1 MHSGPSGNAHAR
13 MIWSVAAARPPRLDS
28 VSATWRGDQHAV
40 RSNAHQT
47 RRRRQLTPAPPCDL
61 ARWRNG
67 SAWARALRGGIHR
80 VERLARG
87 HEQAVALGAA
97 EADVAAHLG
106 QADAADQLAGRI
118 PHRHAVIADVAA
130 GIARG
135 PDIAIDVAAHAVRP
149 AVHAVDDEVAE
160 QLLIAELVV
169 GADIEHMHIAFAAR
183 TGIARSLAGRNH
195 VQLLVVRRER
205 EPVGIGHLFL
215 GHDDVEAAAWLDPI
229 AIARQLTLAPHQARP
244 HAGTRM
250 ST

>member
-106 QADAADQLAGRI
+106 QADAADQLGGPR
-118 PHRHAVIADVAA
+118 PHPHAVIADVAA
-130 GIARG
+130 GTSRG
-135 PDIAIDVAAHAVRP
+135 PDISLVTPTHTRQAALHALK
-149 AVHAVDDEVAE
+149 H
-160 QLLIAELVV
+160 
-169 GADIEHMHIAFAAR
+169 
-183 TGIARSLAGRNH
+183 GIAR
-195 VQLLVVRRER
+195 
-205 EPVGIGHLFL
+205 
-215 GHDDVEAAAWLDPI
+215 
-229 AIARQLTLAPHQARP
+229 
-244 HAGTRM
+244 
-250 ST
+250 